1 MHLRFATCRTGSFYG
16 NCWKPEACTKKQH
29 ERRLE
34 NTATNWEVVYF
45 LVSSFEMSLEVS
57 ILEKASN
64 HFFVGTL
71 IQEENAALNCF
82 CKNSSNLERK
92 GRLKFLQEQLNTSV
106 ESSDQR
112 CYSGVANKLNNTEK
126 RSMLMAFT
134 EDFFL
139 SNKKIPLILSL
150 FYENCFIT
158 DFKENAE
165 FFNSF
170 FSKQYSLIANH
181 SKLPTSLNYV
191 TDQRLS
197 TTTFLAKDISILT
210 NAMVTIM

>member
-1 MHLRFATCRTGSFYG
+1 M
-16 NCWKPEACTKKQH
+16 
-29 ERRLE
+29 
-34 NTATNWEVVYF
+34 
-45 LVSSFEMSLEVS
+45 
-57 ILEKASN
+57 EKASN
-64 HFFVGTL
+64 QFFVGTL

-82 CKNSSNLERK
+82 YKNSSNLERK

-112 CYSGVANKLNNTEK
+112 CYSRVANKINNTEK
-126 RSMLMAFT
+126 RSMLMVFT

-139 SNKKIPLILSL
+139 NNKKISLILSL

-170 FSKQYSLIANH
+170 FSKQYSLIAND
-181 SKLPTSLNYV
+181 SKLSTSLNYV
-191 TDQRLS
+191 TDQHLS
-197 TTTFLAKDISILT
+197 TTTFLAEDIGKIIQSTTTFLAEDIGKIIQSLDP
-210 NAMVTIM
+210 NKGHGYDNVTIRTLKICGDDTICKSLDDI